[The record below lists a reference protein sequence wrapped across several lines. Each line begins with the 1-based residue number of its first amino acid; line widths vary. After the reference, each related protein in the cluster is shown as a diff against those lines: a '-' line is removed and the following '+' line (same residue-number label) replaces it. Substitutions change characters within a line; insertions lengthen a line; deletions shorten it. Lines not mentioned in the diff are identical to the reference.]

1 MRRAAICAL
10 FSIVLPNCAFA
21 VPAAAQDDSAT
32 SGNASASVV
41 RPIGAVPQAEL
52 AFGAIV
58 VGASADGTVAVYPAD
73 GVPGFTGSVRPA
85 CGGGSACGAHPA
97 RFSVSGEPGQSYRI
111 MLPLGLQASG
121 RRTGHLLDVF
131 DLQAR
136 SVGNPASDNGGQLD
150 MAGEDSFAVGGRLS
164 VGAGSPADIYSADL
178 PVTVSYD

>member
-1 MRRAAICAL
+1 
-10 FSIVLPNCAFA
+10 
-21 VPAAAQDDSAT
+21 
-32 SGNASASVV
+32 
-41 RPIGAVPQAEL
+41 
-52 AFGAIV
+52 
-58 VGASADGTVAVYPAD
+58 
-73 GVPGFTGSVRPA
+73 
-85 CGGGSACGAHPA
+85 
-97 RFSVSGEPGQSYRI
+97 

-150 MAGEDSFAVGGRLS
+150 MAGEDSFTVGGRLS